1 LLGTGESLFDAL
13 EVFLQERVPLQVK
26 VVLSEPLATL
36 LPAVEIR
43 KVTVLN
49 IGSSVAQDYDKTDDK
64 GALADRVGQRLNQ
77 VPSEP
82 RHVVDGV
89 VADSELGG
97 EESSQG
103 VHLQHVPTLLC
114 HLDLRL
120 ALIKRLKLELSEG
133 L

>member
-1 LLGTGESLFDAL
+1 MLGTGESLFDAL

-82 RHVVDGV
+82 RHVVYSV

-120 ALIKRLKLELSEG
+120 ALIKRLKLELGEG